1 MKEFYPDLQYNRAKR
16 KSYFMLLF
24 LGLFLLGGT
33 AAAFFVM
40 KQQMIGIIIAVLAV
54 VALSTVP
61 SALTNYPVK
70 NKPLMQVDKNK
81 VILYGKE
88 EFKIS
93 DVLAVSV
100 LIDVPQVR
108 GTKEDKMQYL
118 KKVAS
123 AKPTGPVVGTCDIL
137 VRDSKGKEVTKYNII
152 GDCIGGLEALL
163 SSGVKKYR
171 LVYYMKKL
179 SQPARYGLNIV
190 GEGEKGEK
198 KDLST
203 MNEKDKLMQ
212 LL

>member
-1 MKEFYPDLQYNRAKR
+1 MRDFYPDLIYNRAKR

-40 KQQMIGIIIAVLAV
+40 QQHMIGIIIGVLAI
-54 VALSTVP
+54 VALATVP

-70 NKPLMQVDKNK
+70 NIPLMQVDKNK

-88 EFKIS
+88 EYKIS

-100 LIDVPQVR
+100 LIDVPPIR
-108 GTKEDKMQYL
+108 GTKEAKMQYL
-118 KKVAS
+118 KKIAS
-123 AKPTGPVVGTCDIL
+123 QKPTHPTVGTCDIL

-152 GDCIGGLEALL
+152 GDCIGGLETLL

-179 SQPARYGLNIV
+179 SMPARYGLNIATEV
-190 GEGEKGEK
+190 EK
-198 KDLST
+198 KDLSN